1 MRRVL
6 IYLVI
11 ALIVGGAVG
20 TLMARDPGYVLVTYE
35 NMSLETSLWF
45 ALLALLVGYFVLRV
59 LIGLLMRLIR
69 TGAGVAA
76 WQQNRR
82 ARVAQARTVRGLLLA
97 GEGDWAGA
105 RKALVADAEVV
116 ELPLVNYL
124 GAARAANEI
133 GDAADRDA
141 LLQKAT
147 ESTPGAALAVGLTR
161 AELQIATQHYAVA
174 VQTLSA
180 LKVSSPNHPRVL
192 RLLAECH
199 EKSGDWGALLA
210 LAPELQKRSVFPPD
224 ALKPMLLRCSIAWF
238 EHPPTGVSSE
248 IAPRLIAQWNAVDK
262 DLRTEPRLI
271 AAYVRALEKANAGD
285 DAEATLSR
293 ALKQD
298 WNDELVALYG
308 RLRIERADRQ
318 LGTAEGWLKTRP
330 NDATLLLALGR
341 IALANRDWAKAREY
355 FEASLKQRRS
365 AEVYGELGRLC
376 LAIGER
382 PRAAELLAQSLDMSG
397 QLPRLP
403 LPPTAPDTNA
413 VRS

>member
-20 TLMARDPGYVLVTYE
+20 TLMSRDPGYVLVSYE

-59 LIGLLMRLIR
+59 LIGVLMRLIR

-105 RKALVADAEVV
+105 RKALVADAAVV

-133 GDAADRDA
+133 GDAVDRDA
-141 LLQKAT
+141 LLRKAS
-147 ESTPGAALAVGLTR
+147 ESTPGAALAIGLTQ
-161 AELQIATQHYAVA
+161 AELQIATHQYAAA
-174 VQTLSA
+174 VQTLMA
-180 LKVSSPNHPRVL
+180 LKATSPNHPRVL
-192 RLLAECH
+192 RLLADCQQ
-199 EKSGDWGALLA
+199 KTGDWTALLA
-210 LAPELQKRSVFPPD
+210 LAPELQKRSVYPPEV
-224 ALKPMLLRCSIAWF
+224 LRPLLLQWSIDWF
-238 EHPPTGVSSE
+238 AHPPGGTSNEV
-248 IAPRLIAQWNAVDK
+248 AQKLIAQWTAMDK
-262 DLRTEPRLI
+262 DLRTEPGLI
-271 AAYVRALEKANAGD
+271 AAYAHALEKANADD
-285 DAEATLSR
+285 DAEAVVSK
-293 ALKQD
+293 ALKQN
-298 WNDELVALYG
+298 WNEELVALYG
-308 RLRIERADRQ
+308 RLRIEGSDRQ
-318 LGTAEGWLKTRP
+318 LATAEAWLKSNP

-341 IALANRDWAKAREY
+341 IALANRNWAKAREY
-355 FEASLKQRRS
+355 FEASLKQRRG

-397 QLPRLP
+397 QLPSLP
-403 LPPTAPDTNA
+403 LPQAGDATVA
-413 VRS
+413 RS